1 MSKQPVILC
10 RCEDITQAQVRA
22 MLEQGYTTYE
32 DLKRQLRVGM
42 GPCQGQTC
50 GELLQREI
58 ASFLGKKYDEI
69 PTHKIR
75 PMTTGVKLKAIKEA
89 ANDEER

>member
-22 MLEQGYTTYE
+22 MLEQGYTTFE

-50 GELLQREI
+50 GELIQREI

-69 PTHKIR
+69 PTHTIR